1 MNRIRLTERN
11 AEFRRNANPLPCPPE
26 IYVDRS
32 DPDPDEG
39 LDLEEVVDD
48 LYRYMDRYMDVD
60 AISYGD
66 IRSPF

>member
-11 AEFRRNANPLPCPPE
+11 AEFRRNAERLPCPPE
-26 IYVDRS
+26 MYVDRV

-48 LYRYMDRYMDVD
+48 LYRYMDMETEARCSEVYAITRY
-60 AISYGD
+60 
-66 IRSPF
+66 